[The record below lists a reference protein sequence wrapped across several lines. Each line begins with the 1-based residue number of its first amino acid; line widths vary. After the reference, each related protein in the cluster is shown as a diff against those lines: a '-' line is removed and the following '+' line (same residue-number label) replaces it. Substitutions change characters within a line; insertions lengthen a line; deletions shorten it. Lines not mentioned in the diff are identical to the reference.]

1 MLYVAIAVLKFCP
14 AQLTSYL
21 PILDYWSTFCVSCIA
36 RVRTGRLV
44 VDTRLQGILLRRG
57 PLQVCGGPASRAAET
72 ARICYALQVV
82 NSGVN
87 SVQTNVSF

>member
-1 MLYVAIAVLKFCP
+1 MLYVAIAVLKLCP
-14 AQLTSYL
+14 AQLTSDL
-21 PILDYWSTFCVSCIA
+21 PIPNSWGTFCVSCTA

-44 VDTRLQGILLRRG
+44 VDTRLQGI
-57 PLQVCGGPASRAAET
+57 CYGGVHFKFAAVLHRE
-72 ARICYALQVV
+72 RPKRPVVFYALQVV